1 MISTLAKL
9 IVAAVAIAAGVRVL
23 RRTRRRLAEQAAL
36 PRDDAVPAPEVPPAP
51 VSGPGL
57 DRATRA
63 QLYREAQRRGVPGR
77 SKMTKAQLKAAL
89 SKGGRA

>member
-23 RRTRRRLAEQAAL
+23 WTRRRLAEQAAL
-36 PRDDAVPAPEVPPAP
+36 PRDDAVPGPEAPPAP

-57 DRATRA
+57 DGATRA
-63 QLYREAQRRGVPGR
+63 QLYREAQRRGVAGR
-77 SKMTKAQLKAAL
+77 SRMTKAQLKAAL
-89 SKGGRA
+89 SEGGRA